1 MSELR
6 KANVL
11 EATYFV
17 TLTVVGWIDIFTRKE
32 YTDEIIKNL
41 KFCQQNKNLE
51 IFEYVIMPSHIHL
64 ICRRNQGLLNEL
76 LRDFKSYTAKQILQL
91 VRDNPQESR
100 KEWLVYMFQ
109 FFANRHAQNSEN
121 MFWQKT
127 NHPIELYSNKVIQQK
142 VDYLHQ
148 NPVAAGIVTEP
159 CYYLY
164 SSACADSP
172 LKVSEI

>member
-6 KANVL
+6 KATVP

-32 YTDEIIKNL
+32 YSDEIIKNL
-41 KFCQQNKNLE
+41 KFCQQKKNLK
-51 IFEYVIMPSHIHL
+51 IFEYVIMPSHIHI
-64 ICRRNQGLLNEL
+64 ICRRNRGLLNEL
-76 LRDFKSYTAKQILQL
+76 LRDFKSYTAKQLLQL
-91 VRDNPQESR
+91 IRDNPQESR
-100 KEWLVYMFQ
+100 KEWLDYMFQ
-109 FFANRHAQNSEN
+109 FFANRYAQNSEY

-127 NHPIELYSNKVIQQK
+127 NHPIELYSNRIIQQK
-142 VDYLHQ
+142 IDYIHQ

-159 CYYLY
+159 YYYLY

-172 LKVSEI
+172 LKVSNL